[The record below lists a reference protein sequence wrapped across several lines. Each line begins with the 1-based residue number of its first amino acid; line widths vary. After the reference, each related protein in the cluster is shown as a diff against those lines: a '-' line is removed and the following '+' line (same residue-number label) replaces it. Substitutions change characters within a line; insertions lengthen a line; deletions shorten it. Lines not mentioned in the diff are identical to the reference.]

1 MLKKQRGGA
10 KAPGEGQEL
19 TRAAVEAK
27 EARRTA
33 KSKQAQRNLDARRKA
48 NPEEYRQSL
57 VKKLLLDELRAV
69 LNKLGVDCAGMAVK
83 HLKAT
88 LLSRSD
94 FDVDEVAKM
103 ISGKY
108 HSVSFA

>member
-1 MLKKQRGGA
+1 
-10 KAPGEGQEL
+10 
-19 TRAAVEAK
+19 VEAK

-33 KSKQAQRNLDARRKA
+33 KSKQVQRNLDARRKA

-83 HLKAT
+83 QLKAT